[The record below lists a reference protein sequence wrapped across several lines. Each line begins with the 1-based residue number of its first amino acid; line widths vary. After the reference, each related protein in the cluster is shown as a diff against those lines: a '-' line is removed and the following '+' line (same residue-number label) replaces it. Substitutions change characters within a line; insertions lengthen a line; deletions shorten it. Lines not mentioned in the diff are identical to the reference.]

1 MGRLAQWRAGCKGQS
16 HKSPEQRAAVPIMRA
31 NHFARRATTPALQ
44 SCGVHGF
51 SRAVS
56 GVVNSGFVRHSVVHA
71 DE

>member
-1 MGRLAQWRAGCKGQS
+1 
-16 HKSPEQRAAVPIMRA
+16 VPIMRA